1 MLNSMTGY
9 GSVTVSVEYGEA
21 VIEIKTVNHRFLDIV
36 VNADRSLQMIESQIK
51 PIIKKFFNRGRV
63 ELFIHIDQQLIKTQ
77 ALKPNWAMLD
87 QYNQFINDLSSHY
100 ADNANQLI
108 SKLPDFDHTFSIK
121 EADQINEPIIAS
133 ILAAVETACVQV
145 NEMRK
150 IEGSKLT
157 LELKD
162 RFNQIDNLINQM
174 TQLRG
179 QVKEQ
184 HFLRMKERMELLLST
199 QGLDYTDRFYHELA
213 ILAEKGD
220 ITEELVRIDSHLSQS
235 RGLLA
240 QAGVVG
246 RKLDFI
252 VQELMREANTIGS
265 KANDSRISEY
275 VIELKSALEKIK
287 EQVQN
292 IE

>member
-1 MLNSMTGY
+1 MTGY